1 MLLVFFLGE
10 VTQVGM
16 RIPSACTCM
25 KMNSC
30 RIFQRSGR
38 LTPPPGR
45 FQGLTSFGVVRPH
58 IGSGAAVFVCVA
70 LAPYEIVTADGWNRN
85 RWTVAFGGC

>member
-1 MLLVFFLGE
+1 
-10 VTQVGM
+10 
-16 RIPSACTCM
+16 M

-38 LTPPPGR
+38 LTPPPGK
-45 FQGLTSFGVVRPH
+45 FQGLTSFGVVRPY

-70 LAPYEIVTADGWNRN
+70 LAPYEIVTADRWNRGTLIFN
-85 RWTVAFGGC
+85 RWTVAFGRC